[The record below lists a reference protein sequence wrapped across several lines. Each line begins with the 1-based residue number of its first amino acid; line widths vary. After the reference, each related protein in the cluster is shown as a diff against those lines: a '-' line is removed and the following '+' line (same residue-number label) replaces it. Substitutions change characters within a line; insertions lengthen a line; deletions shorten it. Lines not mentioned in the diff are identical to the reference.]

1 MFIYISCLSLY
12 RMQTEDAKKD
22 VSKRG
27 MFLAMSG
34 AMIVLGAS
42 AFGYWLFGF
51 YTGLSFV
58 MMIMG
63 TVWYAQTLAENF
75 IESIEIKIKQE

>member
-1 MFIYISCLSLY
+1 
-12 RMQTEDAKKD
+12 MQTDAVKKD
-22 VSKRG
+22 VSNRG
-27 MFLAMSG
+27 KYLAVAG

-42 AFGYWLFGF
+42 AFGYWMFGF

-63 TVWYAQTLAENF
+63 TIWYLQTLAESAVEN
-75 IESIEIKIKQE
+75 IEIMIKQE